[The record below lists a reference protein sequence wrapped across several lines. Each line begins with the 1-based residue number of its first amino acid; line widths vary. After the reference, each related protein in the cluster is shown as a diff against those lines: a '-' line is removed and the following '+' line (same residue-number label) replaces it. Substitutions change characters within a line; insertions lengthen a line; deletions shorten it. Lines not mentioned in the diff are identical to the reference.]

1 MSKGDSETG
10 QGPIPSVP
18 GQRMMNGELGRAWL
32 AIGQLAKRSGV
43 KASALRFY
51 EQKGLISSARSQGG
65 QRVYPQHVLRR
76 VAFIRAAQGVG
87 LSLEEIGH
95 ALAGLPEGRT
105 PTPEDWAALA
115 SEWQVLLEA
124 RIRAL
129 QLMQRKL
136 SACVGCG
143 CLSLRH
149 CALYNPHDQ
158 AARHGAG
165 ARYLMGDVPPDVD
178 GQ

>member
-1 MSKGDSETG
+1 MSKDDIERG
-10 QGPIPSVP
+10 QGPIPSAP
-18 GQRMMNGELGRAWL
+18 EQSMTNGELGHGWL
-32 AIGQLAKRSGV
+32 AIGQLAKRAGV

-105 PTPEDWAALA
+105 PTPEDWSALA
-115 SEWQVLLEA
+115 RDWQLLLEA
-124 RIRAL
+124 RITAL

-149 CALYNPHDQ
+149 CALYNPQDQ

-165 ARYLMGDVPPDVD
+165 ARYLMGDIPPI
-178 GQ
+178 